1 MIKRLTFSFLLISAL
16 CAGQDTRNSY
26 IHVGLQWRQGNVS
39 NAYQVNGQLRDDRFS
54 QLGGDFMVE
63 TYGNVYWRADFP
75 FIGDLLLIPIENAIS
90 KPNKLFGPASG
101 SNRLKNSDAFVNPGN
116 ADAAAFVLDEP
127 LVFMMVSILPM
138 KKRLQLGFQ
147 GDLRSVGIMGFT
159 SDGKKWEEDD
169 NLGIGL
175 SEPELLLAGV
185 GGNAGYIH
193 YFNEDSPLHRLRIT
207 GLFTRYWQKTTS
219 DQLFESFDSK
229 SISIESMLYFKR
241 IGYAGLTWSRTTL
254 GEAFY
259 ESRPGTDMEIS
270 TLRLK
275 AGFYIK
281 K

>member
-1 MIKRLTFSFLLISAL
+1 MKQLTFLLLLVSAV
-16 CAGQDTRNSY
+16 ATAQDTRNSY
-26 IHVGLQWRQGNVS
+26 IHIGLQWRQGNVN
-39 NAYQVNGQLRDDRFS
+39 NAYQVNGQLRNDRFS

-63 TYGNVYWRADFP
+63 SYGSVYWRADFP
-75 FIGDLLLIPIENAIS
+75 FVGDLVFIPIENAIA

-101 SNRLKNSDAFVNPGN
+101 SNRLKNSDTFVNQGN

-127 LVFMMVSILPM
+127 MAFFMVSILPM
-138 KKRLQLGFQ
+138 KRRVQLGFQ
-147 GDLRSVGIMGFT
+147 ADLRSVGIMGFA
-159 SDGKKWEEDD
+159 SDGKKWEEED

-193 YFNEDSPLHRLRIT
+193 YFNDDSPLHRLRIT

-219 DQLFESFDSK
+219 DQLFESYDSK
-229 SISIESMLYFKR
+229 SISVEGMLYFKK
-241 IGYAGLTWSRTTL
+241 IGYAGLTWSRTSL

-259 ESRPGTDMEIS
+259 ESIPGTVMEIS
-270 TLRLK
+270 TIRLK
-275 AGFYIK
+275 TGFYIK